1 MAINTNSYGW
11 LLTIFYIKSVAASN
25 SLEIISLTRLNVK

>member
-1 MAINTNSYGW
+1 MDGIKA
-11 LLTIFYIKSVAASN
+11 IFYIKSVAASN